1 MILSGENA
9 QGRIN
14 AGKLK
19 KHMGNLVS
27 YVDRNV
33 HHRKLK

>member
-27 YVDRNV
+27 YVDRNEQ
-33 HHRKLK
+33 HRKLK